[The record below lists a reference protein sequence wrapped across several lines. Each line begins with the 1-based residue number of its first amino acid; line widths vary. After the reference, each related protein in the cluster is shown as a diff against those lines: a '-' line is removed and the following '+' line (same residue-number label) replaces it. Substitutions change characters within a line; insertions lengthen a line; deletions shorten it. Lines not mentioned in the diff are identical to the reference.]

1 MSAAR
6 RATPR
11 RAILVRRQRVGIDD
25 VSRTGCHFETREP
38 LPAGHVGILAV
49 NIEGQTHV
57 EFFRVCRS
65 GPVAGDDARYEAG
78 VEFLPMPAEN
88 ASLHDII
95 GQFDQS
101 DAG

>member
-1 MSAAR
+1 MPRSS
-6 RATPR
+6 ATPR
-11 RAILVRRQRVGIDD
+11 RAILVRRQRVGIGE
-25 VSRTGCHFETREP
+25 VSRTGCHLETADP
-38 LPAGHVGILAV
+38 LAAGHVGILSV

-65 GPVAGDDARYEAG
+65 GPVTGAEARYEAG

-95 GQFDQS
+95 ARFDRS
-101 DAG
+101 DGD

>member
-1 MSAAR
+1 MPEH
-6 RATPR
+6 RAKPR
-11 RAILVRRQRVGIDD
+11 RAILVRRQGVGIDD
-25 VSRTGCHFETREP
+25 MSRTGCHLETAAP
-38 LPAGHVGILAV
+38 LGTGSVGILAV
-49 NIEGQTHV
+49 NIEGQTHI

-65 GPVAGDDARYEAG
+65 GQVDGADTRYEAG
-78 VEFLPMPAEN
+78 VEFLPMPAET